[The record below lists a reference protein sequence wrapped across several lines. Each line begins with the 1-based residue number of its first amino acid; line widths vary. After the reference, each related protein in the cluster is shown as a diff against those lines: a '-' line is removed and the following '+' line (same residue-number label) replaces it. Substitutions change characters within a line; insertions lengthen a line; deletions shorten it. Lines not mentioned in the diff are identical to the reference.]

1 MKFPVGIQTFEKIRK
16 GGYAYVDK
24 TDLVYSLANEGQAFF
39 LSRPRR
45 FGKSLLISTLEA
57 YFKGRRELFEGLKIA
72 GLESVWSRHV
82 VLHLDFSDGNYS
94 DPRELT
100 AKIDDAL
107 FHWEG
112 DFGVT
117 ARSESLAVRFGNV
130 IKAARRLS
138 GRGVVVLIDEYDK
151 PLLDTLGADTTVTTE
166 GGRTTLQEASRNTL
180 KGFYATLKAQDA
192 NLRFVMLTGVTKFSQ
207 VSVFSGLNSL
217 SDISMSS
224 RYEALC
230 GITPIEME
238 EVFGSAINDLA
249 NAKGW
254 SPKEAREELRR
265 RYDGYHFSEAM
276 TDLYNPY
283 SLIKALY
290 ERKISDYWFQTGT
303 PSYLIRL
310 LSRNGVSLDRLTGKY
325 YGVDEFASYRAD
337 EEDTLPMVFQ
347 SGYLTIKDYDALT
360 ESYMLDFP
368 NEEVSRGFLQVAAAV
383 HFASGTDSS
392 ALVRQLVTALAHC
405 DMEKFRVAL
414 TSFLASFP
422 YTMRR
427 KETERERERYFQYT
441 FFLILRILSTYVV
454 ELECVQSL
462 GRVDCVV
469 KMPTDVY
476 VFEFKLDGSASEAL
490 RQIDEHGY
498 ARPFEGGPLAVHKVG
513 VSFSSAT
520 GTIEEWREA

>member
-24 TDLVYSLANEGQAFF
+24 TDLVHSLVNEGQAFF

-57 YFKGRRELFEGLKIA
+57 YFKGRRELFDGLKIA
-72 GLESVWSRHV
+72 NLEREWPRHV
-82 VLHLDFSDGNYS
+82 VLHLDFSDGNYL
-94 DPRELT
+94 DPRELG

-130 IKAARRLS
+130 IKVARRAS
-138 GRGVVVLIDEYDK
+138 DRGVVVLIDEYDK
-151 PLLDTLGADTTVTTE
+151 PLLDTLGTDLETTDE
-166 GGRTTLQEASRNTL
+166 GKETLQEANRNTL

-207 VSVFSGLNSL
+207 VSVFSGLNNL
-217 SDISMSS
+217 SDISMSL
-224 RYEALC
+224 RYETLC
-230 GITPIEME
+230 GITPGEME
-238 EVFGSAINDLA
+238 EVFAPAISELA
-249 NAKGW
+249 NARGK
-254 SPKEAREELRR
+254 SPEETREELRR

-276 TDLYNPY
+276 TDIYNPY

-310 LSRNGVSLDRLTGKY
+310 LSRNGVSLDKLAGRF
-325 YGVDEFASYRAD
+325 YGVDEFANYCAND
-337 EEDTLPMVFQ
+337 EDPLPMVFQ
-347 SGYLTIKDYDALT
+347 SGYLTIKDYDELT
-360 ESYMLDFP
+360 ESYKLDFP

-383 HFASGTDSS
+383 HFASGMGSS
-392 ALVRQLVTALAHC
+392 ALVRRLVTALAHS
-405 DMEKFRVAL
+405 DMETFRTAL
-414 TSFLASFP
+414 TSFLASIP

-427 KETERERERYFQYT
+427 KETEHERERYFQYT
-441 FFLILRILSTYVV
+441 FYLILRILSTYVV
-454 ELECVQSL
+454 ELEQTQSQ

-469 KMPTDVY
+469 KTSTEVY
-476 VFEFKLDGSASEAL
+476 IFEFKLDGSASEAL
-490 RQIDEHGY
+490 RQIDDRGY
-498 ARPFEGGPLAVHKVG
+498 ARPYEGGPLAVHKVG

-520 GTIEEWREA
+520 GTIEEWMEA